1 MVAIPLI
8 RSGQH
13 RIGLF
18 ERFMAW
24 IGDDVAAEPKPGR
37 SALRSPSAPRRAAF
51 LEHAAMSREMH
62 RL

>member
-13 RIGLF
+13 GTGLI

-24 IGDDVAAEPKPGR
+24 IEANVAADSKPGR
-37 SALRSPSAPRRAAF
+37 STRTGRPTPRREAF
-51 LEHAAMSREMH
+51 LEHAAMSREMY